1 MKSMQ
6 LHCLDL
12 GSELIIAAGKRKF
25 SYQSRHVP
33 VKCLLDR
40 QNGRHAEKTRSKR
53 CLTSSDSSGSE
64 VTQKRAK
71 RQVISTRR
79 ELNKEHRCLEWL
91 ECDRDEHWCDV
102 CRRYK
107 EKLQGMRNYT
117 GIWVSGSTNHKTSNI
132 ADHASSDQH
141 LAVMQRLDMERKRA
155 QGIPQVDYS
164 PIIQCMTRL
173 NEDERKKLK
182 GKFEICYMLAR
193 ESLAFV
199 EYVPLHALSERHE
212 VSLGQNY
219 KTPDSAKLFTHCI
232 AESQRKSL
240 YLQKCKNK
248 VKK

>member
-1 MKSMQ
+1 M
-6 LHCLDL
+6 
-12 GSELIIAAGKRKF
+12 
-25 SYQSRHVP
+25 P

-71 RQVISTRR
+71 RQVKYSTRR

-199 EYVPLHALSERHE
+199 KYVPLHALSDHLKALQPILQLTCGGKILLEDLTRKNERSMCH
-212 VSLGQNY
+212 V
-219 KTPDSAKLFTHCI
+219 KVPVTKLTLMNCP
-232 AESQRKSL
+232 SPL
-240 YLQKCKNK
+240 KNIPSMIGTNGF
-248 VKK
+248 